1 MTNAIRSYLFARQQ
15 QKMTPIDA
23 CTEAATFHGVDV
35 YALAATL
42 RAADIDAARLSII

>member
-15 QKMTPIDA
+15 QKMSPVDA
-23 CTEAATFHGVDV
+23 CTEAAEMHGVDV

-42 RAADIDAARLSII
+42 RTANIDVARLSII

>member
-23 CTEAATFHGVDV
+23 CTDAATFHGVDV
-35 YALAATL
+35 YALAAAL

>member
-1 MTNAIRSYLFARQQ
+1 MTNAIKSYLFARQQ
-15 QKMTPIDA
+15 QKMSPVDA
-23 CTEAATFHGVDV
+23 CTEAAEMHSVDV

>member
-1 MTNAIRSYLFARQQ
+1 MTSAIRSYLFARQQ

-23 CTEAATFHGVDV
+23 CTEAAEMYGIDV

-42 RAADIDAARLSII
+42 RAANIDAARLSII